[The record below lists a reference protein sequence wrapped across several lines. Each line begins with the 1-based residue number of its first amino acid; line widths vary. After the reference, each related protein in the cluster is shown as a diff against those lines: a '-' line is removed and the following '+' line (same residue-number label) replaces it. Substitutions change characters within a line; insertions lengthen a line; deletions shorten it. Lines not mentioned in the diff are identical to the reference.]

1 MLLSDTVGFISDL
14 PIQVMYTYFN
24 STYPLSSDISLT
36 FLFLAHA
43 FLQLVKAFQSTLE
56 EVVEADL
63 LLVRAK

>member
-1 MLLSDTVGFISDL
+1 
-14 PIQVMYTYFN
+14 MYTYFN